1 LIETHRA
8 QSYLPI
14 EPRPATQEPKRM
26 LSQRPGQSG
35 CITCLAPST
44 PILRD
49 SDGACVNCALSA
61 SVRSRVRRNALSPR
75 STGGSS
81 HLPGGLSRLRRIGAE
96 CRVHSVKAGRHPTS
110 AQCSPA
116 GAKKIADR
124 RCKIG
129 ERLDLQSLRER
140 FPCNCSRSKRAI
152 CTSVCSM
159 EALCGRFQSIAS
171 SA

>member
-1 LIETHRA
+1 MPYLLQCEAECEETLCHLA
-8 QSYLPI
+8 QQAA
-14 EPRPATQEPKRM
+14 RRTF
-26 LSQRPGQSG
+26 
-35 CITCLAPST
+35 LADCP
-44 PILRD
+44 D
-49 SDGACVNCALSA
+49 C
-61 SVRSRVRRNALSPR
+61 
-75 STGGSS
+75 
-81 HLPGGLSRLRRIGAE
+81 RRIGAE

-129 ERLDLQSLRER
+129 ERLDLQGLRER

-152 CTSVCSM
+152 CTSVYSM